1 MKACL
6 IGEALMSEL
15 VSGGCVRRLHELFV
29 AANRREGLVDGPH
42 SAGLRVSVVREKDV
56 ADVAIVVEHAR
67 HLHRGVVEAHE
78 HISLQTHR
86 SSSLIPPQ
94 NN

>member
-1 MKACL
+1 
-6 IGEALMSEL
+6 MSEFVL
-15 VSGGCVRRLHELFV
+15 GGGVPRLHELFV

-56 ADVAIVVEHAR
+56 ADVTIVVEHAR
-67 HLHRGVVEAHE
+67 HLHGGAVEAHE

-86 SSSLIPPQ
+86 SSSLIPSQ